1 MEDLYL
7 FSLRFRAG
15 FERAEKTA
23 PSGNFSASLSSYF
36 RDFFLFVG
44 LSLSLLYAGW
54 DFTVI
59 LSRKR
64 KSSEEED
71 DGFVIIFK
79 KRDSC

>member
-44 LSLSLLYAGW
+44 LSLSLFSTRGG
-54 DFTVI
+54 I
-59 LSRKR
+59 SLSFYRWR
-64 KSSEEED
+64 ESRP
-71 DGFVIIFK
+71 K
-79 KRDSC
+79 KKMMDL